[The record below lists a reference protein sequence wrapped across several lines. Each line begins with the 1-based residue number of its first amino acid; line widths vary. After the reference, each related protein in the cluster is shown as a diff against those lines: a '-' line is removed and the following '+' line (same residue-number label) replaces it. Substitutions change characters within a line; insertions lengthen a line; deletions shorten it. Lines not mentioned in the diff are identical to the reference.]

1 MSGSHRGGCA
11 GRRGEGRAVFC
22 GAAARSDHAHSQ
34 RRRSARALPGR
45 ARPAVS
51 VHQCK
56 SATPFGRSDDHPV
69 GRVFRMPHS
78 AGTGRSAGMALGRGV
93 ACGGALR
100 ILRLPR
106 RRRGG
111 VVEAD
116 RSRTRV
122 AGRRARSSDAMAR
135 GFDKGDRRERGNV
148 AFFRAL
154 RPPGD
159 ATRGALTP
167 GGLQFGEA
175 AAESKGLAAASKR
188 GMETFDAEWLVGA
201 DGGRSTV
208 RKCTDVGFDG
218 FTWDERFVVASTP
231 YDYAPHG
238 YALNAYLADPEEWAA
253 LFKMPDDGPPGIW
266 RVIFPV
272 PPEEEDAVTL
282 SEEMVERRMQNFLPR
297 KERYQVKY
305 KSIYK
310 VHQRVAKDFRLGRVL
325 LAGDA
330 AHLNNP
336 MGAFGL
342 NGGIHDSFNLTEK
355 LGKVC
360 RGEADE
366 TLLDLYVRQRRTVN
380 LEYVQEHSIKNL
392 RRLNE
397 KSEEGRRKN
406 FDELRRQAGS
416 REGRREFLQVSSMIA
431 SVRRAN
437 AIT

>member
-1 MSGSHRGGCA
+1 MAKNAQVIVA
-11 GRRGEGRAVFC
+11 GAGPVGLLT
-22 GAAARSDHAHSQ
+22 
-34 RRRSARALPGR
+34 AL
-45 ARPAVS
+45 ALAKQDVS
-51 VHQCK
+51 VLVLE
-56 SATPFGRSDDHPV
+56 AEPALTIDLR
-69 GRVFRMPHS
+69 
-78 AGTGRSAGMALGRGV
+78 AGTYHPPSLELMAPYGITDEMHKTAIKV
-93 ACGGALR
+93 
-100 ILRLPR
+100 PR
-106 RRRGG
+106 WQIR
-111 VVEAD
+111 
-116 RSRTRV
+116 
-122 AGRRARSSDAMAR
+122 
-135 GFDKGDRRERGNV
+135 DRREGV
-148 AFFRAL
+148 IVEWDVSEI
-154 RPPGD
+154 GD
-159 ATRGALTP
+159 LTPYPYRLHLEQHRLTPIILSKLMEYPNARVCFSHKVTDVSQTADAVTVTAATP
-167 GGLQFGEA
+167 GGTEIYKA
-175 AAESKGLAAASKR
+175 
-188 GMETFDAEWLVGA
+188 DWLVGA

-218 FTWDERFVVASTP
+218 FTWDERFVVASTT

-238 YALNAYLADPEEWAA
+238 YAMNAYLADPEEWAA
-253 LFKMPDDGPPGIW
+253 LFKMPDEGPPGIW

-272 PPEEEDAVTL
+272 PPEEEEALTL
-282 SEEMVERRMQNFLPR
+282 SEEMVERRMQSFLPR
-297 KERYQVKY
+297 KERYQIKY
-305 KSIYK
+305 KSLYK
-310 VHQRVAKDFRLGRVL
+310 VHQRVAKDFRAGRVL

-416 REGRREFLQVSSMIA
+416 RESRREFLLVSSMIA

-437 AIT
+437 GIT